1 MTMTFILFKLL
12 HNIKKGL
19 LKFYLEVLAGF
30 PLKNT
35 TKQHRYL
42 NAYLKIFSKIKM
54 FYKSNNTLVN

>member
-35 TKQHRYL
+35 TKQHKCVFK
-42 NAYLKIFSKIKM
+42 KISAKYKCFIKV
-54 FYKSNNTLVN
+54 TTP